1 MCSTDSFLA
10 LLAVLFPPLAV
21 WVKRGIC
28 SADSLI
34 NFALCC
40 LGYLPGLLHA
50 WYIIAKYPEESC
62 YYPIESES
70 SYPPAPHV
78 YYFGPQGGPP
88 PDTCPGPQAHSPA
101 PPPRPNPGYGVFQQ
115 QYPQSPSPHPP
126 AMYTN
131 YQQQTPGDGLAGPSN
146 GQGGL
151 PSYAEVVRG
160 DFKVQT
166 QD

>member
-1 MCSTDSFLA
+1 MCSADSFLA

-34 NFALCC
+34 NIALCC

-50 WYIIAKYPEESC
+50 WYIISKYPEEPC

-70 SYPPAPHV
+70 SYPPAPPHV
-78 YYFGPQGGPP
+78 YYFPQGGPAH
-88 PDTCPGPQAHSPA
+88 TASPGPQTHSPA
-101 PPPRPNPGYGVFQQ
+101 TPPPRPQNPAYGAFQQ
-115 QYPQSPSPHPP
+115 QYPQSPSPHL
-126 AMYTN
+126 TSEN
-131 YQQQTPGDGLAGPSN
+131 R
-146 GQGGL
+146 QGGL